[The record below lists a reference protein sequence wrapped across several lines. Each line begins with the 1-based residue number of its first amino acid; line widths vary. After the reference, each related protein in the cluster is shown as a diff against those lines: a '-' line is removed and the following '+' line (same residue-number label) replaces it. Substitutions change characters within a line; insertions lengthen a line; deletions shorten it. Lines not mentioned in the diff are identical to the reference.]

1 MKQKRLKLIV
11 FVFLWSILLL
21 GSAMVAEASPQLQI
35 ATCEEATIHYHRPAG
50 DYEDWGLH
58 IWGPTAVTG
67 VTWTEPFMPTGE
79 DDFGLVWT
87 VPMQADAD
95 YLNYIVHL
103 GDEKDPGPDQQMSF
117 ATTGCEIWLMQ
128 GDETQFPSPDVALQ
142 GVAPELVVDLT
153 DAPEVGENQAI
164 IHYRR
169 SQGDYTGWGLHVWGP
184 TPLVQSVS
192 WGSPLQPAGQDNYG
206 LYFVI
211 DVNEDAETVNYI
223 VHKGEEK
230 DPGPD
235 QTLNFA
241 EHGREIWL
249 IQGSETKFSSPEDAL
264 AAAELASVGDISKLK
279 AYWVSQDL
287 IVYPTELNLQNT
299 YALVFSPDAE
309 IRVTPEGLAGAEV
322 IPLKWMENG
331 LPSDLAAKF
340 PHLTGYEVFQIPED
354 QLDLVPDILRG
365 QAGVANWDSEGGLQ
379 DLTGVQIPGVLDDLF
394 AYDGPLG
401 ITWDGEIPSFHLWA
415 PTAKRVTMYLYPDSN
430 PKTQGIPVPMSFE
443 RETGVWS
450 KTGKETWYG
459 QYYRFRVEVYVPSEG
474 SIVSHET
481 TDPYSFGLSMNSTHS
496 MIIDLNDP
504 ALIPDGWDELEKP
517 AVNAPE
523 DIVLYELHVR
533 DFSAFDESVPEGVR
547 GTFAAFAEEETNG
560 VQHLQRLAN
569 AGVTHIHLLP
579 AFDIATIN
587 EDQSTW
593 LFPNPEALAGL
604 PPDSDEQQA
613 LVNQT
618 RADDP
623 FNWGYDPLHY
633 TVPEGSYSTNP
644 SDGTRILEFRQ
655 MVMALN
661 EMGLRVV
668 MDVVYNHTNA
678 FGLVQNSVLDK
689 IVPGYYHRLNSSGV
703 VESSTCC
710 ANTASEHVMME
721 RLMIDS
727 VLTWTTAYKV
737 DGYRFDL
744 MGHHMQSNML
754 KLREALDALSVE
766 EDGVD
771 GQAVYVYG
779 EGWNFGEVVDNARG
793 VNATQVNM
801 AGSGIGTFN
810 DRGRDA
816 ARGGNPF
823 GGLQEQ
829 GFINGLYSDPN
840 EVESR
845 TPEAQKATLLEF
857 SDILR
862 VTLAGNLASYSFTS
876 STGELTTG
884 ADVLYNGSPRS
895 GYTADPQE
903 NIVYVSA
910 HDNETLFDAIQ
921 YKAPLG
927 TSMEDRVRM
936 QNMGVSLVAL
946 SQGVPFFHAG
956 TELLRSKNMDR
967 DSYDSGDWFN
977 QLDFTYQ
984 QNNWG
989 HGLPIADKNSGNWEI
1004 IAPLLA
1010 NPDLKP
1016 GPEHIQAALN
1026 HFTEMLE
1033 IRASSPLFHLQ
1044 TAEDILL
1051 RVQFHNTGVNQV
1063 PGMIV
1068 MSIDDRSGVDLDDD
1082 YDYILVLFNA
1092 TDERQTFMLGDG
1104 VPVGLTLHPI
1114 QTASADAIV
1123 RDSAYQA
1130 EDHSLIIPARTTA
1143 VFVVEQEEEAVP
1155 DETVSPD
1162 GDSGP
1167 LPVEEE
1173 KGGLPLTAMI
1183 GISAVGILVLA
1194 GIGWVVYK
1202 QMESS
1207 RE

>member
-1 MKQKRLKLIV
+1 
-11 FVFLWSILLL
+11 
-21 GSAMVAEASPQLQI
+21 MVAEASPGLQA
-35 ATCEEATIHYHRPAG
+35 ATCEEAILHYHRPGG
-50 DYEDWGLH
+50 DYADWGLH
-58 IWGPTAVTG
+58 IWGPTAATG
-67 VTWTEPFMPTGE
+67 VTWTTPFMPTGE

-95 YLNYIVHL
+95 HLNYIVHL

-117 ATTGCEIWLMQ
+117 ASTGCEIWLMQ
-128 GDETQFPSPDVALQ
+128 GDATQFPSPEAALQ
-142 GVAPELVVDLT
+142 GVSLELVADLT
-153 DAPEVGENQAI
+153 DAPEAGENQAI

-169 SQGDYTGWGLHVWGP
+169 SKGDYTGWGLHVWGS
-184 TPLVQSVS
+184 TPLVASVT
-192 WGSPLQPAGQDNYG
+192 WGSPLQPAGQDDYG
-206 LYFVI
+206 LFFVI
-211 DVNEDAETVNYI
+211 DVNENAESVNYI
-223 VHKGEEK
+223 VHKGDEK

-235 QTLNFA
+235 QTLTFA

-249 IQGSETKFSSPEDAL
+249 IQGSETKFSSPEEAL
-264 AAAELASVGDISKLK
+264 AAAEMASVGDISKLR
-279 AYWVSQDL
+279 AYWVSQDT
-287 IVYPTELNLQNT
+287 IVYPTELNLENT
-299 YALVFSPDAE
+299 YALVYSPDAE
-309 IRVTPEGLAGAEV
+309 IRVTPEGLAGAEML
-322 IPLKWMENG
+322 PLEWVENG
-331 LPSDLAAKF
+331 LSSELAAKF
-340 PHLTGYEVFQIPED
+340 PHLTRFDVFQVPAD
-354 QLDLVPDILRG
+354 QLDLVPEILRG
-365 QAGVANWDSEGGLQ
+365 QVGVANWDSEGNLQ
-379 DLTGVQIPGVLDDLF
+379 DLTGLQTPGVLDDLF

-401 ITWDGEIPSFHLWA
+401 ITWNGETPSFHLWA

-430 PKTQGIPVPMSFE
+430 PKTQGIPVPMSIDPD
-443 RETGVWS
+443 TGVWS

-459 QYYRFRVEVYVPSEG
+459 QYYRFRVEVYVPSES
-474 SIVSHET
+474 SIVTHET

-496 MIIDLNDP
+496 LIVDLNDP
-504 ALIPDGWDELEKP
+504 ALIPDGWDMLEKP

-533 DFSAFDESVPEGVR
+533 DFSAFDESVPEQVR
-547 GTFAAFAEEETNG
+547 GTFAAFAEEGSNG
-560 VQHLQRLAN
+560 IQHLQRLAD

-579 AFDIATIN
+579 TFDIATIN

-593 LFPNPEALAGL
+593 MFPDPEALAAL
-604 PPDSDEQQA
+604 PPDSEEQQA

-644 SDGTRILEFRQ
+644 ADGTRILEFRQ

-661 EMGLRVV
+661 GMGLRVV

-678 FGLVQNSVLDK
+678 SGLVQNSVLDK

-710 ANTASEHVMME
+710 ANTATEHYMME

-744 MGHHMQSNML
+744 MGHHMRDNML
-754 KLREALDALSVE
+754 KLREALDTLNAE

-771 GQAVYVYG
+771 GGAVYVYG
-779 EGWNFGEVVDNARG
+779 EGWNFGEVADNARG

-829 GFINGLYSDPN
+829 GFITGLYSDPN
-840 EVESR
+840 EVETR
-845 TPEAQKATLLEF
+845 TTDEQRSTLLEF

-862 VTLAGNLASYSFTS
+862 VTLAGNLASYSFS
-876 STGELTTG
+876 SYTGDLTTG
-884 ADVLYNGSPRS
+884 ATVLYNGSPHA

-921 YKAPLG
+921 YKAPLA
-927 TSMEDRVRM
+927 TSMDERVRM

-1016 GPEHIQAALN
+1016 GPEHIQAALD

-1033 IRASSPLFHLQ
+1033 IRASSPLFRLQ
-1044 TAEDILL
+1044 TAEDILSRL
-1051 RVQFHNTGVNQV
+1051 VFHNTGADQV

-1068 MSIDDRSGVDLDDD
+1068 MSIDDRVGDDLDAD
-1082 YDYILVLFNA
+1082 YDYVLVLFNA
-1092 TDERQTFMLGDG
+1092 TDEEQTFDLGED
-1104 VPVGLTLHPI
+1104 VPEGLILHPV
-1114 QTASADAIV
+1114 QAGSADAV
-1123 RDSAYQA
+1123 VKDAAYHA
-1130 EDHSLIIPARTTA
+1130 DDHSLTVPARTTA
-1143 VFVVEQEEEAVP
+1143 VFVVEQEELTAP
-1155 DETVSPD
+1155 AETTAPAD
-1162 GDSGP
+1162 DSGP
-1167 LPVEEE
+1167 LPADEEQ
-1173 KGGLPLTAMI
+1173 GGLPLTAII
-1183 GISAVGILVLA
+1183 GLAAVVVLA
-1194 GIGWVVYK
+1194 GIGWVVYQQTGRSK
-1202 QMESS
+1202 E
-1207 RE
+1207 

>member
-1 MKQKRLKLIV
+1 MRQKRLKLIV
-11 FVFLWSILLL
+11 FVFLWSVLLL
-21 GSAMVAEASPQLQI
+21 GSGLVAEASPRLQT
-35 ATCEEATIHYHRPAG
+35 ATCEEAIIHYHRPAG
-50 DYEDWGLH
+50 DYAEWGLH

-87 VPMQADAD
+87 VPMQADAE
-95 YLNYIVHL
+95 YLDYIVHL

-117 ATTGCEIWLMQ
+117 TSTGCEIWLMQ
-128 GDETQFPSPDVALQ
+128 GDETQFPSPEAALQ
-142 GVAPELVVDLT
+142 GVSPELVADLA
-153 DAPEVGENQAI
+153 DAPEVGEDQAI

-184 TPLVQSVS
+184 TPLVQSVT
-192 WGSPLQPAGQDNYG
+192 WGSPLQPAGQDSYG

-211 DVNEDAETVNYI
+211 DVNEDAESVNYI
-223 VHKGEEK
+223 VHKGDEK

-235 QTLNFA
+235 QTLTFA

-279 AYWVSQDL
+279 AYWVSQDT
-287 IVYPTELNLQNT
+287 IVYPTELNLENT
-299 YALVFSPDAE
+299 FALVYSADAE
-309 IRVTPEGLAGAEV
+309 IRVTPEGLAGMEM
-322 IPLKWMENG
+322 IPLQWVENG

-340 PHLTGYEVFQIPED
+340 PQLIGYDVFQIPES
-354 QLDLVPDILRG
+354 QLDLVPEILRG
-365 QAGVANWDSEGGLQ
+365 QVGVANWDAEGSLQ
-379 DLTGVQIPGVLDDLF
+379 DLTGLQIPGVLDDLF

-401 ITWDGEIPSFHLWA
+401 ITWDDEIPSFHLWA

-430 PKTQGIPVPMSFE
+430 PKTQGIPVPMSFD

-450 KTGKETWYG
+450 KTGKEPWYG
-459 QYYRFRVEVYVPSEG
+459 QYYRFRVEVYVPSES
-474 SIVSHET
+474 SIVTHET

-496 MIIDLNDP
+496 LIVDLNDP
-504 ALIPDGWDELEKP
+504 ALFPDGWEDLEKP
-517 AVNAPE
+517 VVNAPE

-547 GTFAAFAEEETNG
+547 GTFAAFTEETSNG
-560 VQHLQRLAN
+560 MLHLKRLAN

-587 EDQSTW
+587 EDKSTW
-593 LFPNPEALAGL
+593 MFPGPEVLAGL
-604 PPDSDEQQA
+604 PPDSEEQQA
-613 LVNQT
+613 LINQT

-644 SDGTRILEFRQ
+644 ADGTRILEFRQ
-655 MVMALN
+655 MAMALN
-661 EMGLRVV
+661 EMGLRAV

-678 FGLVQNSVLDK
+678 SGLVQNSVLDK

-710 ANTASEHVMME
+710 ANTATEHYMME

-744 MGHHMQSNML
+744 MGHHMRDNML
-754 KLREALDALSVE
+754 KLREALDALTME

-771 GQAVYVYG
+771 GRAVYVYG

-793 VNATQVNM
+793 VNATQINM

-845 TPEAQKATLLEF
+845 TPEDQKATLLEF

-862 VTLAGNLASYSFTS
+862 VTLAGNLASYSFIS

-884 ADVLYNGSPRS
+884 ADVLYNGSPRA

-936 QNMGVSLVAL
+936 QNMGVSLVAM
-946 SQGVPFFHAG
+946 SQGVPVFHAG

-1016 GPEHIQAALN
+1016 GPEHIQAALD

-1033 IRASSPLFHLQ
+1033 IRSGSPLFRLQ
-1044 TAEDILL
+1044 TAEEVLA
-1051 RVQFHNTGVNQV
+1051 RVQFHNTGADQV

-1068 MSIDDRSGVDLDDD
+1068 MSIDDRSGDDLDAN
-1082 YDYILVLFNA
+1082 YDYVLVFFNA
-1092 TDERQTFMLGDG
+1092 TDEEQTFVLGDD
-1104 VPVGLTLHPI
+1104 VPVGLTLHPV
-1114 QTASADAIV
+1114 QATSADAVV
-1123 RDSAYQA
+1123 REAAYNT
-1130 EDHSLIIPARTTA
+1130 EDHSLTIPARTTA
-1143 VFVVEQEEEAVP
+1143 VFIVEQEDQPAPQETAAP
-1155 DETVSPD
+1155 DE
-1162 GDSGP
+1162 DSGP
-1167 LPVEEE
+1167 LPVEED
-1173 KGGLPLTAMI
+1173 KGGLPLTAI
-1183 GISAVGILVLA
+1183 IALAAVFGLA
-1194 GIGWVVYK
+1194 GIGWVVYQ
-1202 QMESS
+1202 QMERSKK
-1207 RE
+1207 